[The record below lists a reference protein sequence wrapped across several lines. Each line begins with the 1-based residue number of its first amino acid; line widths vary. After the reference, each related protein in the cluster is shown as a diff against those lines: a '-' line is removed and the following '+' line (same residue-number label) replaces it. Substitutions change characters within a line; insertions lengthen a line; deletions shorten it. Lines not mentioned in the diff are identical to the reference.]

1 MTATPIRSSSDV
13 STASRAAS
21 TAAPQGTPSATA
33 KNAAGSPGAIDPQAV
48 TISGLVLVPS
58 YSPNAPVVESLRSV
72 ETVDRDLGKG
82 GHPGQYPYTR
92 GLFPQGYRTRLW
104 TMRQFAGFGS
114 ADDTNKR
121 FKYLLA
127 AAKSSTA
134 ANTGLS
140 TAFDLPT
147 LMGRDSDDELCVGEV
162 GKCGVA
168 ISTIEDMHRLYADI
182 PIDAVTVSQTING
195 PAAVIWA
202 MYLAHAL
209 QRGIS
214 WSTLGGT
221 LQNDILK
228 EFHSQ
233 NEFIYPPEPSVKLVV
248 DTIEFQ
254 SKFVPRWNSV
264 SISGYHIREAGSTAT
279 QELAFTLRDG
289 MEYVEACLERGMDI
303 DGFAP
308 RLSFFFNA
316 HNEFFEELCK
326 LRAARRIWARVMKN
340 RYGAKN
346 ERSWFMKT
354 HVQTAGCSLTEQQP
368 LNNIVRVAYQAM
380 AAVLGGCQSLHTD
393 SMDETLGLPTEQAV
407 TVALRTQQ
415 ILAHETGVT
424 RVTDPLGGSWFI
436 EQLTDTIE
444 REALTFIDEID
455 RMGDYADWRPAGG
468 GRAAGSASASNASA
482 ASSAGAD
489 LTSHPAYQSRRTFG
503 RAAINGI
510 NKGYFRRQI
519 AEASYRF
526 SEECEAGDRIIV
538 GVNAY
543 VDKDEKRPIEILQ
556 IPHTVEIE
564 QCERLSAFKT
574 RRDAALVARALDNIR
589 DVCRGKKPRHT
600 LGALSGAAATV
611 AGGSG
616 GGAEG
621 RGGAGL
627 TSADPSALGLH
638 ATNVMPALVEGALV
652 NCTLGEMVQAMADV
666 YGRYTGG
673 PEW

>member
-1 MTATPIRSSSDV
+1 MTTAPMHSSPAGHGPAHPPVPQDHPAGAV
-13 STASRAAS
+13 FTNEPPKQ
-21 TAAPQGTPSATA
+21 AAPRAV
-33 KNAAGSPGAIDPQAV
+33 DPQAV
-48 TISGLVLVPS
+48 TISGLVVEPVYGPEQPSASLKHIERDVP
-58 YSPNAPVVESLRSV
+58 AP
-72 ETVDRDLGKG
+72 GKF
-82 GHPGQYPYTR
+82 PFTR

-121 FKYLLA
+121 FKYLLE
-127 AAKSSTA
+127 AAKGTA

-147 LMGRDSDDELCVGEV
+147 LMGRDSDDALSAGEV

-168 ISTIEDMHRLYADI
+168 ISTVEDMHRLYADI
-182 PIDAVTVSQTING
+182 PVDKVTVSQTING

-209 QRGIS
+209 ERGMK
-214 WSTLGGT
+214 WEQLGGT

-228 EFHSQ
+228 EFHAQ

-254 SKFVPRWNSV
+254 SRFLPKWNSV
-264 SISGYHIREAGSTAT
+264 SISGYHIREAGSTAQ

-289 MEYVEACLERGMDI
+289 MEYVEACVERGLDL
-303 DGFAP
+303 DSFAP
-308 RLSFFFNA
+308 RLSYFFNS
-316 HNEFFEELCK
+316 HNEFFEEICK
-326 LRAARRIWARVMKN
+326 LRAARRIWARVMKH
-340 RYGAKN
+340 RYGCKS
-346 ERSWFMKT
+346 ERSLYMKT

-424 RVTDPLGGSWFI
+424 RVADPLGGSWFI
-436 EQLTDTIE
+436 EQLTDTME
-444 REALTFIDEID
+444 REALNYIDDID
-455 RMGDYADWRPAGG
+455 RMGSWGNGQSANGQMAKSEAG
-468 GRAAGSASASNASA
+468 
-482 ASSAGAD
+482 D
-489 LTSHPAYQSRRTFG
+489 LTQHPAYAPRVGYG
-503 RAAINGI
+503 RGVVNGI
-510 NKGYFRRQI
+510 NRGYFRRQI
-519 AEASYRF
+519 AEASYRY
-526 SEECEAGDRIIV
+526 SEECEAQDRIIV

-543 VDKDEKRPIEILQ
+543 VDQEEKRPIEILQ
-556 IPHTVEIE
+556 IPHQVEVD
-564 QCERLSAFKT
+564 QCDRLAAFKR
-574 RRDAALVARALDNIR
+574 RRDPAKVQRALDHIR
-589 DVCRGKKPRHT
+589 
-600 LGALSGAAATV
+600 AACQGRAWTTQF
-611 AGGSG
+611 AGRLPWGGGGGGSG
-616 GGAEG
+616 GA
-621 RGGAGL
+621 GGG
-627 TSADPSALGLH
+627 GNLH
-638 ATNVMPALVEGALV
+638 ATNVMPALVEGALAHA
-652 NCTLGEMVQAMADV
+652 TLGEMVQAMADI

>member
-1 MTATPIRSSSDV
+1 MTALSP
-13 STASRAAS
+13 
-21 TAAPQGTPSATA
+21 
-33 KNAAGSPGAIDPQAV
+33 KNAAPVTPAKPIDPQAV
-48 TISGLVLVPS
+48 TISGLVLDPAYAPDAPS
-58 YSPNAPVVESLRSV
+58 ESLKNIP
-72 ETVDRDLGKG
+72 RDIAA
-82 GHPGQYPYTR
+82 PGQYPYTR

-121 FKYLLA
+121 FKYLLEQ
-127 AAKSSTA
+127 AKSSTA

-147 LMGRDSDDELCVGEV
+147 LMGRDSDDELSVGEV
-162 GKCGVA
+162 GRCGVA
-168 ISTIEDMHRLYADI
+168 IDTIEDMHRLYADI
-182 PIDAVTVSQTING
+182 PVGNVTVSQTING
-195 PAAVIWA
+195 PACVIWA
-202 MYLAHAL
+202 MYLGMAL

-214 WSTLGGT
+214 WTTLGGT

-254 SKFVPRWNSV
+254 SLFVPKWNSV

-289 MEYVEACLERGMDI
+289 MEYVEACVERGLDI
-303 DGFAP
+303 DSFAP
-308 RLSFFFNA
+308 RLSFFFNS

-326 LRAARRIWARVMKN
+326 LRAARRIWARAMRH

-436 EQLTDTIE
+436 EQLTDTME
-444 REALTFIDEID
+444 REALRYINDIDH
-455 RMGDYADWRPAGG
+455 MGGYANGQIAKGQMANGQATSTGSTNGASRVSERSDPASDLSQHEAYTLKTGY
-468 GRAAGSASASNASA
+468 GRGV
-482 ASSAGAD
+482 
-489 LTSHPAYQSRRTFG
+489 
-503 RAAINGI
+503 INGI
-510 NKGYFRRQI
+510 NRGYFRRQI

-543 VDKDEKRPIEILQ
+543 NEESGDRPIDILQ
-556 IPHTVEIE
+556 ISHDVEVN
-564 QCERLSAFKT
+564 QCDRLAKFKKA
-574 RRDAALVARALDNIR
+574 RDASKVQRALENIR
-589 DVCRGKKPRHT
+589 KACQGKPQAFVNAELST
-600 LGALSGAAATV
+600 LIPSG
-611 AGGSG
+611 
-616 GGAEG
+616 
-621 RGGAGL
+621 R
-627 TSADPSALGLH
+627 LH
-638 ATNVMPALVEGALV
+638 ATNVMPALVDGALSG
-652 NCTLGEMVQAMADV
+652 CTMGEMVQAMADI
-666 YGRYTGG
+666 YGRYSGG

>member
-1 MTATPIRSSSDV
+1 MSNTVATTAGKAHTSISFP
-13 STASRAAS
+13 A
-21 TAAPQGTPSATA
+21 TAA
-33 KNAAGSPGAIDPQAV
+33 NIDPHAV
-48 TISGLVLVPS
+48 TISGLVLDPV
-58 YSPNAPVVESLRSV
+58 YAPNKPVIESLSSL
-72 ETVDRDLGKG
+72 DHIDAHLGKG
-82 GHPGQYPYTR
+82 GMPGQFPYTR

-114 ADDTNKR
+114 ADDTNNR

-127 AAKSSTA
+127 QAKTNTA

-147 LMGRDSDDELCVGEV
+147 LMGRDSDDPLSCGEV
-162 GKCGVA
+162 GRCGVA
-168 ISTIEDMHRLYADI
+168 IDTIEDMHRLYADI
-182 PIDAVTVSQTING
+182 PVDKVTVSQTING

-202 MYLAHAL
+202 MYLAMAH

-214 WSTLGGT
+214 WTTLGGT

-233 NEFIYPPEPSVKLVV
+233 NEFIYPPEASVKLVV

-254 SKFVPRWNSV
+254 SRFVPKWNSV
-264 SISGYHIREAGSTAT
+264 SISGYHIREAGSTAV

-289 MEYVEACLERGMDI
+289 MEYVEACLLRGMDI
-303 DGFAP
+303 DDFAP
-308 RLSFFFNA
+308 RLSFFFNS
-316 HNEFFEELCK
+316 HNEFFEEICK
-326 LRAARRIWARVMKN
+326 LRAARRIWARAMRD

-424 RVTDPLGGSWFI
+424 RVTDPLGGAWFI
-436 EQLTDTIE
+436 EDLTDRMERGALELIE
-444 REALTFIDEID
+444 EID
-455 RMGDYADWRPAGG
+455 SMGELANGQWRGG
-468 GRAAGSASASNASA
+468 SDASKPKAATSSHASPPSSTHHSPLATRPDA
-482 ASSAGAD
+482 A
-489 LTSHPAYQSRRTFG
+489 SHPAYQPWSRTG
-503 RAAINGI
+503 GVVQGI
-510 NKGYFRRQI
+510 HKGYFRRSI

-526 SEECEAGDRIIV
+526 SEECEAKDRIIV
-538 GVNAY
+538 GVNEY
-543 VDKDEKRPIEILQ
+543 IDPDEKRPIDILE
-556 IPHTVEIE
+556 IPHQVETD
-564 QCERLSAFKT
+564 QCDRLTKFKQ
-574 RRDAALVARALDNIR
+574 RRDPAKVKQALENIRLAAQGKPVSYLSSELRALS
-589 DVCRGKKPRHT
+589 
-600 LGALSGAAATV
+600 SG
-611 AGGSG
+611 S
-616 GGAEG
+616 
-621 RGGAGL
+621 
-627 TSADPSALGLH
+627 LH
-638 ATNVMPALVEGALV
+638 PTNVMPALVDGALA

-666 YGRYTGG
+666 YGRYSGG

>member
-1 MTATPIRSSSDV
+1 
-13 STASRAAS
+13 
-21 TAAPQGTPSATA
+21 
-33 KNAAGSPGAIDPQAV
+33 
-48 TISGLVLVPS
+48 
-58 YSPNAPVVESLRSV
+58 
-72 ETVDRDLGKG
+72 
-82 GHPGQYPYTR
+82 
-92 GLFPQGYRTRLW
+92 
-104 TMRQFAGFGS
+104 
-114 ADDTNKR
+114 
-121 FKYLLA
+121 
-127 AAKSSTA
+127 
-134 ANTGLS
+134 
-140 TAFDLPT
+140 
-147 LMGRDSDDELCVGEV
+147 
-162 GKCGVA
+162 VA

-182 PIDAVTVSQTING
+182 PVDKVTVSQTING

-202 MYLAHAL
+202 MYLGMAL
-209 QRGIS
+209 QRKIS
-214 WSTLGGT
+214 WDTLGGT

-254 SKFVPRWNSV
+254 SKFVPKWHSV

-289 MEYVEACLERGMDI
+289 MEYVEACIERGLDV
-303 DGFAP
+303 DQFAP
-308 RLSFFFNA
+308 RLSFFFNS
-316 HNEFFEELCK
+316 HNEFFEEVCK
-326 LRAARRIWARVMKN
+326 LRAARRIWARMMKD
-340 RYGAKN
+340 RYGA
-346 ERSWFMKT
+346 RSEKSWYMKT

-424 RVTDPLGGSWFI
+424 RVTDPLGGSWFV
-436 EQLTDTIE
+436 EHLTDVME
-444 REALTFIDEID
+444 QGALEYIAEID
-455 RMGDYADWRPAGG
+455 AMGSDAATQRRSNAVGN
-468 GRAAGSASASNASA
+468 AGSDPASLRHSVTAS
-482 ASSAGAD
+482 
-489 LTSHPAYQSRRTFG
+489 LTRGVYAPRRAYG
-503 RAAINGI
+503 RGVVSGI

-543 VDKDEKRPIEILQ
+543 TDGNDERPIEILQ
-556 IPHTVEIE
+556 ISHEVEVD
-564 QCERLSAFKT
+564 QNRRLAEFKK
-574 RRDAALVARALDNIR
+574 RRDAKAVERALENIR
-589 DVCRGKKPRHT
+589 AACQGK
-600 LGALSGAAATV
+600 AV
-611 AGGSG
+611 AMQS
-616 GGAEG
+616 AE
-621 RGGAGL
+621 L
-627 TSADPSALGLH
+627 NSALGARHSALDK
-638 ATNVMPALVEGALV
+638 TNVMPALIDGALA